1 MNLSQQLFWLFLIIP
16 LIEIYL
22 FIMVINFIGILF
34 TCFLVIL
41 SAIVGAYVL
50 RIQGVMTL
58 RTVQMTLEKRTIPTE
73 ALLEGIL
80 QSLGGILLIIPGF
93 FTDALA
99 IACLIPGVRR
109 YLFLSWY
116 QYIQPTSSSQTK
128 SPRPP
133 MTIEGE
139 YRREQ
144 DK

>member
-22 FIMVINFIGILF
+22 FIMVVNLIGILS
-34 TCFLVIL
+34 TLFLVIL
-41 SAIVGAYVL
+41 SAIVGTYIL
-50 RIQGVMTL
+50 RIQGVITL
-58 RTVQMTLEKRTIPTE
+58 QTLQMTLEKRTIPTE
-73 ALLEGIL
+73 ALLESIL
-80 QSLGGILLIIPGF
+80 QSLGGVLLIIPGF
-93 FTDALA
+93 FTDVLGL
-99 IACLIPGVRR
+99 ACLIPGVRR

-116 QYIQPTSSSQTK
+116 QPIQPTSSSQTK
-128 SPRPP
+128 SPRQP